1 MRSLWLVAGLLYW
14 ILANFLAWRQGGLLP
29 QDVALHYLR
38 GLDCMEALRAGD
50 IGKFLGVFL
59 QALPNPGFLGG
70 WIGLWMAL
78 LGASPQVAIASLLP
92 WHLLLAW
99 GLWKGGDALGG
110 RWGGSAALV
119 LGLMQPVGLQ
129 QAMSIHPDL
138 LLFAGTAG
146 LGGAILGGGRAGA
159 WALGLAAAGKVATLP
174 SLAGMMV
181 DAAVQKIR
189 SREWKNLIGL
199 FTPLMIVGLLWYLPH
214 VGQLQDYAGGS
225 ERISAAF
232 RGTEAI
238 GARFSAGIQNLLRVT
253 GPAAPLATV
262 LALLLR
268 RDGAS
273 IRPLGWA
280 LATLLGMA
288 LVEHQPQ
295 ERYVLPAL
303 VSLCFA
309 AAALATVGRGPLLLG
324 ACLLL
329 HLGFQARAVP
339 WAPLL
344 KPTPTYDLDGV
355 LDWLAGAARRNGV
368 ARPKV
373 AVLVEPGG
381 ALSGPAWVIRARER
395 NLNMDFLVVEEQQP
409 LAEVSDLGLIVDL
422 PTLEQREGWRA
433 LLPPPA
439 EHHAWPGD
447 YHLFLWDRGLPP
459 EDSSGDVR
467 DHHPAGQALYA
478 LLPNGTVSAPLL
490 QPASSVVVVEGRP
503 WVALFVR
510 EQQLWRA
517 ESTDGLSWQAPE
529 KLGIFG
535 FDPEVVR
542 TETGWRVFYVEA
554 ESPQADPALSKTRIR
569 SLSSPDLRHF
579 QPEAGVRLAG
589 EGLVDPALYR
599 TAEGWEL
606 YLTEQGSRLRR
617 ALSTDGLTFSL
628 DPAFLLKGSTVPA
641 VAGTSLIV
649 QRQVGAESS
658 FYLLERAEKGWIRPQ
673 PLELCGTGAS
683 VAGGRLYYTRDAQ
696 RAPCAPPIVYPD
708 RRKPQKL

>member
-1 MRSLWLVAGLLYW
+1 MRLLWLLIGLLYW

-38 GLDCMEALRAGD
+38 GLDCMEAIRAGELP
-50 IGKFLGVFL
+50 KFFSVFL

-99 GLWKGGDALGG
+99 GLWKGGHALGG
-110 RWGGSAALV
+110 PRGGLAALV
-119 LGLMQPVGLQ
+119 LGLVQPVGMQ

-138 LLFAGTAG
+138 LLFAGAAG
-146 LGGAILGGGRAGA
+146 LGGAVLGGLSGGG

-174 SLAGMMV
+174 SLAGIAL
-181 DAAVQKIR
+181 DAAIQKIR
-189 SREWKNLIGL
+189 AREWRTLIGL
-199 FTPLMIVGLLWYLPH
+199 FGPLIGVGLLWYLPH
-214 VGQLQDYAGGS
+214 LGQLQDYAGGS
-225 ERISAAF
+225 ERIAGPF
-232 RGTEAI
+232 RGPEAI
-238 GARFSAGIQNLLRVT
+238 GARFSAGIQNLLRVA
-253 GPAAPLATV
+253 GPGAPLATV

-280 LATLLGMA
+280 LATMLGMA

-309 AAALATVGRGPLLLG
+309 ASALATVRWGGLLLG
-324 ACLLL
+324 ACLLV
-329 HLGFQARAVP
+329 HLGFQAQAVP

-355 LDWLAGAARRNGV
+355 LDWLAGAARRSGV

-395 NLNMDFLVVEEQQP
+395 NLNMDFLVVEEKQP

-422 PTLEQREGWRA
+422 PTVEQREGWRA

-478 LLPNGTVSAPLL
+478 LLPDGTVSAPLL
-490 QPASSVVVVEGRP
+490 QPASSVVVVQAQP

-517 ESTDGLSWQAPE
+517 ESADGLSWQPPE
-529 KLGIFG
+529 KIGVFG

-542 TETGWRVFYVEA
+542 TDTGWRVLYVEA
-554 ESPQADPALSKTRIR
+554 ESPDADPALSKTRIR
-569 SLSSPDLRHF
+569 SLSSPDLRQF
-579 QPEAGVRLAG
+579 EAEPGIRLAG

-599 TAEGWEL
+599 VAGGWEL
-606 YLTEQGSRLRR
+606 YLTERGSRLRR
-617 ALSTDGLTFSL
+617 ALSTDGMSFNL
-628 DPAFLLKGSTVPA
+628 DPDFLLRGTTVPA
-641 VAGTSLIV
+641 VAETGLIV

-658 FYLLERAEKGWIRPQ
+658 FYLLERADKGWSSPQ